1 MNLTTEGIIFW
12 IFGWG
17 VVTSLVIFCFYKI
30 LTIPNKKDFNKE

>member
-17 VVTSLVIFCFYKI
+17 IVISLVTFCFIKI
-30 LTIPNKKDFNKE
+30 LKNPKGNNFNQK